1 MTIVAEPPRYRLI
14 VSPMETQTLVLS
26 VRHPQV
32 LALTLFYAGRYH
44 LRFRRW
50 QEIRLSD
57 LCLSPYLTS

>member
-1 MTIVAEPPRYRLI
+1 MPACLSNHLIGLFEPDYH
-14 VSPMETQTLVLS
+14 S
-26 VRHPQV
+26 QV
-32 LALTLFYAGRYH
+32 LALTVFYAGRYH